1 MFFSQDFRI
10 LAKESDGDY
19 NKDERRGA
27 AEMKWILKVF
37 VLPIWLIVI
46 LLLMIV
52 KLLSNLS
59 AFFIG
64 LAMLLGIALG
74 LVAAIQH
81 RWTDAAL
88 FVVCEGLLILIQIAA
103 ASVEMIL
110 EAASDGLGQV
120 IMG

>member
-1 MFFSQDFRI
+1 
-10 LAKESDGDY
+10 
-19 NKDERRGA
+19 
-27 AEMKWILKVF
+27 MKWILKVF
-37 VLPIWLIVI
+37 VLPVWLFVI
-46 LLLMIV
+46 LLLMMV

-81 RWTDAAL
+81 RWTDTAL
-88 FVVCEGLLILIQIAA
+88 FGICEGLLILLQIAA

-110 EAASDGLGQV
+110 EAASDGLGEIV
-120 IMG
+120 LG

>member
-1 MFFSQDFRI
+1 
-10 LAKESDGDY
+10 
-19 NKDERRGA
+19 
-27 AEMKWILKVF
+27 MKWILKVF

-46 LLLMIV
+46 LLLMMV

-103 ASVEMIL
+103 ASMEMIL
-110 EAASDGLGQV
+110 EAASDGLRQI